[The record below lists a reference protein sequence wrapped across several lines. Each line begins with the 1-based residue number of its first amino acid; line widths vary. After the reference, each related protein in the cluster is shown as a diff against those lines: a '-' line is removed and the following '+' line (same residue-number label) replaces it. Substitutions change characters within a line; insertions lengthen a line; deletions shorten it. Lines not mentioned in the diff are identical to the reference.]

1 MRKSNG
7 EGVEL
12 GLRETAKVDEMH
24 DFQVIV
30 VAIVN
35 DGGEGHDLRVRERGF
50 FFFFFFLMQDEN
62 PKNPGF
68 SFRLHKIRNSNTFS
82 IKCI

>member
-12 GLRETAKVDEMH
+12 GLREKAKVDEMH
-24 DFQVIV
+24 GFQVMV

-35 DGGEGHDLRVRERGF
+35 DRGEGHDLRVRERERED
-50 FFFFFFLMQDEN
+50 FFLMQDEN

-68 SFRLHKIRNSNTFS
+68 SFRLHKIRNANTFS

>member
-24 DFQVIV
+24 DFQVPS
-30 VAIVN
+30 
-35 DGGEGHDLRVRERGF
+35 DSGGDCQRRRRR
-50 FFFFFFLMQDEN
+50 
-62 PKNPGF
+62 P
-68 SFRLHKIRNSNTFS
+68 
-82 IKCI
+82 